1 MAIRMLKLGR
11 KVHVHHFAEFVH
23 GWCNMDTNGM
33 TGINEFRR
41 ATNTTIALLKE
52 LLEISDEDE

>member
-1 MAIRMLKLGR
+1 MNEIDGLRDQVYAMAIRMLKVGNP
-11 KVHVHHFAEFVH
+11 VHVHHFAEFVH

-41 ATNTTIALLKE
+41 ATNITI
-52 LLEISDEDE
+52 

>member
-1 MAIRMLKLGR
+1 MLKLGR

-52 LLEISDEDE
+52 LLEI